1 MIKFSPQPLCGS
13 NLFKYSLLSFMI
25 LNAHAAYADE
35 ATLQNNENPSSQ
47 ATINNSNTAA
57 VLPTLKIEAMSEL
70 DPIKSYVDY
79 DQANVTRN
87 GLKKKDI
94 PQTID
99 TIDVQKYKIYGSND
113 LSVMLQGTPGVST
126 SYDMRG
132 DGITLR
138 GFSADSGDIYRDGI
152 RESGQ
157 VRRSTANIERIE
169 ILKGPASVLYGRSA
183 GGGVV
188 NMVSKYANFDSK
200 SSVGTYVGSY
210 DTYGATA
217 DINQVLNDN
226 WAVRLTGE
234 YGEADSFRSGID
246 SKIEMISPS
255 FTYKN
260 DDETLTWTTQYT
272 YDKLGRVPDRGPS
285 YRVLPAGTSIKTGFA
300 QKGDYVNDVLQVIR
314 SDLNYEFA
322 PNWKFHWATSY
333 RQADQDFDHF
343 YGGTYCASNETTSNG
358 ESSKAGAGFTPVD
371 QRRCYNNVGK
381 ISQNYYWQ
389 QTSNRTTTNTWDITG
404 EFDTGAIKH
413 NLLVGTDW
421 TYEQREPKLS
431 NKNANGS
438 RIDGFYDPLTGQLTQ
453 NNRDNGAKTIT
464 QHNYNEGTSYGFFIQ
479 DLISFN
485 EYFKVMLGAR
495 YDYYDTST
503 TNKLLA
509 SSDINYHRSIND
521 ESFSPNIGFIWQPTD
536 QHSLYASYNKSFAPF
551 GGRVGVSV
559 VSANTNLNTFDSEP
573 QYNEQYE
580 IGVKSDWFDDR
591 LNTQLSVF
599 DIRKNNIRYVPDDTK
614 PEEWAT
620 AGEHQS
626 KGLEFSFIGRVLDN
640 VFVRGGYGYLQAE
653 VKKDKQ
659 NPGNVNKVLN
669 NAPEHTGNLFVR
681 YLPTEK
687 LYGEVGVTYVGDY
700 KAYPNSN
707 LSNQPL
713 DMKAFSR
720 VDAAIGYSADPWN
733 VTLAVSNLTN
743 KEYWRSDSM
752 PGTPRSFLMRLNYQF

>member
-1 MIKFSPQPLCGS
+1 MTKLQAYPLRGS
-13 NLFKYSLLSFMI
+13 ALFKYSLLSFMI
-25 LNAHAAYADE
+25 LSAHAAYADE
-35 ATLQNNENPSSQ
+35 ATLQNNENPPSQ
-47 ATINNSNTAA
+47 AMTNKSGTAA

-126 SYDMRG
+126 NYDMRG

-260 DDETLTWTTQYT
+260 DEETLTWTTQYT
-272 YDKLGRVPDRGPS
+272 YDKLARVPDRGPS
-285 YRVLPAGTSIKTGFA
+285 YSILPSGTSIKTGFA
-300 QKGDYVNDVLQVIR
+300 QNGDYVDDVLQVIR
-314 SDLNYEFA
+314 SDLSYEFA
-322 PNWKFHWATSY
+322 PNWIFHWAASY
-333 RQADQDFDHF
+333 RQAEQNFDHF
-343 YGGTYCASNETTSNG
+343 YLGGYCATATTVIRN
-358 ESSKAGAGFTPVD
+358 AGTCQGH
-371 QRRCYNNVGK
+371 VGD
-381 ISQNYYWQ
+381 ISQIYYWQ
-389 QTSNRTTTNTWDITG
+389 QTDNKTTSNTFDIKG
-404 EFDTGAIKH
+404 EFNTGSIKH
-413 NLLVGTDW
+413 NLVFGSDW
-421 TYEQREPKLS
+421 SYEQREPRLA
-431 NKNANGS
+431 NTNQNGS
-438 RIDGFYDPLTGQLTQ
+438 AIYGYVDPITGERQSSRGTGPL
-453 NNRDNGAKTIT
+453 KIS
-464 QHNYNEGTSYGFFIQ
+464 QHNYNQGTSLGFFAQ
-479 DLISFN
+479 DLISLN
-485 EYFKVMLGAR
+485 EQVKIMLGMR
-495 YDYYDTST
+495 YDSYDFST
-503 TNKLLA
+503 TNKLPNVA
-509 SSDINYHRSIND
+509 ADKRKRSIND
-521 ESFSPNIGFIWQPTD
+521 DSFSPNVGVVWQPNEH
-536 QHSLYASYNKSFAPF
+536 QSLYASYSKSFAPF
-551 GGRVGVSV
+551 GGSMGVNPIS
-559 VSANTNLNTFDSEP
+559 SASQDMNIFNAEP

-580 IGVKSDWFDDR
+580 MGIKSDWFDER
-591 LNTQLSVF
+591 LNTQFSVY
-599 DIRKNNIRYVPDDTK
+599 DIRKKNIRYRPDPDVPDV
-614 PEEWAT
+614 WAVG
-620 AGEHQS
+620 GEHQS

-640 VFVRGGYGYLQAE
+640 LFVRGGYGYTDAQ
-653 VKKDKQ
+653 VKKDKE
-659 NPGNVNKVLN
+659 K
-669 NAPEHTGNLFVR
+669 PEHVGNTLSNTSKNTGNLFVR

-687 LYGEVGVTYVGDY
+687 LYGEVGVTYVGSY
-700 KAYPNSN
+700 YPNINN
-707 LSNQPL
+707 LTKMDGFN
-713 DMKAFSR
+713 R

-733 VTLAVSNLTN
+733 LTLAVSNLTN

>member
-1 MIKFSPQPLCGS
+1 MTKLQAYPLRGS
-13 NLFKYSLLSFMI
+13 ALFKYSLLSFMI
-25 LNAHAAYADE
+25 LSAHAAYADE

-47 ATINNSNTAA
+47 ATTNKSGTAA

-126 SYDMRG
+126 NYDMRG

-260 DDETLTWTTQYT
+260 DEETLTWTTQYT

-285 YRVLPAGTSIKTGFA
+285 YSILPSGTSIKTGFA
-300 QKGDYVNDVLQVIR
+300 QNGDYVDDVLQVIR
-314 SDLNYEFA
+314 SDLSYEFA
-322 PNWKFHWATSY
+322 PNWIFHWAASY
-333 RQADQDFDHF
+333 RQAEQNFDHF
-343 YGGTYCASNETTSNG
+343 YLGGYCATATTVIRN
-358 ESSKAGAGFTPVD
+358 AGTCQGH
-371 QRRCYNNVGK
+371 VGD
-381 ISQNYYWQ
+381 ISQIYYWQ
-389 QTSNRTTTNTWDITG
+389 QTDNKTTSNTFDIKG
-404 EFDTGAIKH
+404 EFNTGSIKH
-413 NLLVGTDW
+413 NLVFGSDW
-421 TYEQREPKLS
+421 SYEQREPRLA
-431 NKNANGS
+431 NTNQNGS
-438 RIDGFYDPLTGQLTQ
+438 AIYGYVDPITGERQSSRGTGPL
-453 NNRDNGAKTIT
+453 KIS
-464 QHNYNEGTSYGFFIQ
+464 QHNYNQGTSLGFFAQ
-479 DLISFN
+479 DLISLN
-485 EYFKVMLGAR
+485 EQVKIMLGMR
-495 YDYYDTST
+495 YDSYDFST
-503 TNKLLA
+503 TNKLPNVA
-509 SSDINYHRSIND
+509 ADKRKRSIND
-521 ESFSPNIGFIWQPTD
+521 DSFSPNVGVVWQPNEH
-536 QHSLYASYNKSFAPF
+536 QSLYASYSKSFAPF
-551 GGRVGVSV
+551 GGSMGVNPIS
-559 VSANTNLNTFDSEP
+559 SASQDMNIFNAEP

-580 IGVKSDWFDDR
+580 MGVKSDWFDER
-591 LNTQLSVF
+591 LNTQFSVY
-599 DIRKNNIRYVPDDTK
+599 DIRKKNIRYRPDPDVPDV
-614 PEEWAT
+614 WAVG
-620 AGEHQS
+620 GEHQS

-640 VFVRGGYGYLQAE
+640 LFVRGGYGYTDAQ
-653 VKKDKQ
+653 VKKDKEKPE
-659 NPGNVNKVLN
+659 NVGNTLSNTSKN
-669 NAPEHTGNLFVR
+669 TGNLFVR

-687 LYGEVGVTYVGDY
+687 LYGEVGVTYVGSY
-700 KAYPNSN
+700 YPNINN
-707 LSNQPL
+707 LTKMDGFN
-713 DMKAFSR
+713 R

-733 VTLAVSNLTN
+733 LTLAVSNLTN

>member
-1 MIKFSPQPLCGS
+1 MMKFSPQPLCGS

-47 ATINNSNTAA
+47 ATTNKSNTAA

-113 LSVMLQGTPGVST
+113 LSVMLQGTPGAST
-126 SYDMRG
+126 NYDMRG

-157 VRRSTANIERIE
+157 VRRSTANVERIE

-285 YRVLPAGTSIKTGFA
+285 YSVLPAGTSIKTGFA
-300 QKGDYVNDVLQVIR
+300 QEGDYVNDVLQVIR
-314 SDLNYEFA
+314 SGVSYEFA
-322 PNWKFHWATSY
+322 PNWTFHWAASY
-333 RQADQDFDHF
+333 RQAEQNFDHF
-343 YGGTYCASNETTSNG
+343 YLGGYCATANTVIRNAGTCQGHVG
-358 ESSKAGAGFTPVD
+358 E
-371 QRRCYNNVGK
+371 
-381 ISQNYYWQ
+381 ISQIYYWQ
-389 QTSNRTTTNTWDITG
+389 QTNNKTTSNTFDIKG
-404 EFDTGAIKH
+404 EFNTGSIKH
-413 NLLVGTDW
+413 NLVFGSDW
-421 TYEQREPKLS
+421 SYEQREPRLA
-431 NKNANGS
+431 NTNQNGS
-438 RIDGFYDPLTGQLTQ
+438 AIYGYVDPITGERQASRGTGPL
-453 NNRDNGAKTIT
+453 KIS
-464 QHNYNEGTSYGFFIQ
+464 QHNYNQGTSLGFFAQ
-479 DLISFN
+479 DLISLS
-485 EYFKVMLGAR
+485 EQFKIMLGMR
-495 YDYYDTST
+495 YDSYDFST
-503 TNKLLA
+503 TNKLPNIDA
-509 SSDINYHRSIND
+509 DKRKRSVD
-521 ESFSPNIGFIWQPTD
+521 DDSFSPNVGVVWQPNEH
-536 QHSLYASYNKSFAPF
+536 QSLYASYSKSFAPF
-551 GGRVGVSV
+551 GGSMGVNPIS
-559 VSANTNLNTFDSEP
+559 SASQDMNIFNAEP

-580 IGVKSDWFDDR
+580 IGVKSDWFDER
-591 LNTQLSVF
+591 LNTQFSIY
-599 DIRKNNIRYVPDDTK
+599 DIRKKNIRYRPDPDVPDV
-614 PEEWAT
+614 WAVG
-620 AGEHQS
+620 GEHQS

-640 VFVRGGYGYLQAE
+640 LFVRGGYGYTDAQ
-653 VKKDKQ
+653 VKKDKEKPE
-659 NPGNVNKVLN
+659 NVGNTLSNTSKN
-669 NAPEHTGNLFVR
+669 TGNLFVR

-687 LYGEVGVTYVGDY
+687 LYGEVGVTYVGSY
-700 KAYPNSN
+700 YTNINN
-707 LSNQPL
+707 LNK
-713 DMKAFSR
+713 MEGFNR

>member
-1 MIKFSPQPLCGS
+1 MMKFSPQPLCGS

-25 LNAHAAYADE
+25 LNAHATYADE

-47 ATINNSNTAA
+47 ATTNKSNTAA

-210 DTYGATA
+210 DNYGATA

-285 YRVLPAGTSIKTGFA
+285 YSVLPVGTSIKTGFA
-300 QKGDYVNDVLQVIR
+300 QKDDYVEDELQVIR

-322 PNWKFHWATSY
+322 PNWNFHWALSY
-333 RQADQDFDHF
+333 RQAYQNFDNF
-343 YGGTYCASNETTSNG
+343 FGGTYCNNNLTLEATPKACTWNGYIRQSYAWQETMNKT
-358 ESSKAGAGFTPVD
+358 
-371 QRRCYNNVGK
+371 
-381 ISQNYYWQ
+381 I
-389 QTSNRTTTNTWDITG
+389 TNTFDISG
-404 EFDTGAIKH
+404 SFKTGAIEH
-413 NLLVGTDW
+413 QLLVGADVS
-421 TYEQREPKLS
+421 REDRSPKLGNYS
-431 NKNANGS
+431 SG
-438 RIDGFYDPLTGQLTQ
+438 TGVP
-453 NNRDNGAKTIT
+453 R
-464 QHNYNEGTSYGFFIQ
+464 YYGFINPYNPADQYNTLPSSERLPVTSENHHVGESMGFFAQ
-479 DLISFN
+479 DLISLTP
-485 EYFKVMLGAR
+485 ELKMMLGMR
-495 YDYYDTST
+495 YDQYNFKSTNHIQNLSKQYDDT
-503 TNKLLA
+503 T
-509 SSDINYHRSIND
+509 
-521 ESFSPNIGFIWQPTD
+521 FSPNIGFVWQPSE
-536 QHSLYASYNKSFAPF
+536 QHSFYTSYNKSFAPY
-551 GGRVGVSV
+551 GGRGNISV
-559 VSANTNLNTFDSEP
+559 DVNTDPKYYDAEP

-580 IGVKSDWFDDR
+580 IGVKSDWLDQR
-591 LNTQLSVF
+591 LNTQLSVY
-599 DIRKNNIRYVPDDTK
+599 DIRKKNIRYVPDDTK

-659 NPGNVNKVLN
+659 NPDNVNKVLN

-687 LYGEVGVTYVGDY
+687 LYGEVGVTYVGSY
-700 KAYPNSN
+700 YPNINN
-707 LSNQPL
+707 LTKMDGFN
-713 DMKAFSR
+713 R

-733 VTLAVSNLTN
+733 LTLAVSNLTN

>member
-1 MIKFSPQPLCGS
+1 MMKFSPQPLCGS

-47 ATINNSNTAA
+47 ATTNKSNTAA

-113 LSVMLQGTPGVST
+113 LSVMLQGTPGAST
-126 SYDMRG
+126 NYDMRG

-157 VRRSTANIERIE
+157 VRRSTANVERIE

-285 YRVLPAGTSIKTGFA
+285 YSVLPAGTSIKTGFA
-300 QKGDYVNDVLQVIR
+300 QEGDYVNDVLQVIR
-314 SDLNYEFA
+314 SDVSYEFA
-322 PNWKFHWATSY
+322 PNWTFHWAASY
-333 RQADQDFDHF
+333 RQAEQNFDHF
-343 YGGTYCASNETTSNG
+343 YLGGYCATANTVIRNAGTCQGHVG
-358 ESSKAGAGFTPVD
+358 E
-371 QRRCYNNVGK
+371 
-381 ISQNYYWQ
+381 ISQIYYWQ
-389 QTSNRTTTNTWDITG
+389 QTNNKTTSNTFDIKG
-404 EFDTGAIKH
+404 EFNTGSIKH
-413 NLLVGTDW
+413 NLVFGSDW
-421 TYEQREPKLS
+421 SYEQREPRLA
-431 NKNANGS
+431 NTNQNGS
-438 RIDGFYDPLTGQLTQ
+438 AIYGYVDPITGERQASRGTGPL
-453 NNRDNGAKTIT
+453 KIS
-464 QHNYNEGTSYGFFIQ
+464 QHNYNQGTSLGFFAQ
-479 DLISFN
+479 DLISLS
-485 EYFKVMLGAR
+485 EQFKIMLGMR
-495 YDYYDTST
+495 YDSYDFST
-503 TNKLLA
+503 TNKLPNVDA
-509 SSDINYHRSIND
+509 DKRKRSVD
-521 ESFSPNIGFIWQPTD
+521 DDSFSPNVGVVWQPNEH
-536 QHSLYASYNKSFAPF
+536 QSLYASYSKSFAPF
-551 GGRVGVSV
+551 GGSMGVNPIS
-559 VSANTNLNTFDSEP
+559 SASQDMNIFNAEP

-580 IGVKSDWFDDR
+580 IGVKSDWFDER
-591 LNTQLSVF
+591 LNTQFSVY
-599 DIRKNNIRYVPDDTK
+599 DIRKKNIRYRPDPDVPDV
-614 PEEWAT
+614 WAVG
-620 AGEHQS
+620 GEHQS

-640 VFVRGGYGYLQAE
+640 LFVRGGYGYTDAQ
-653 VKKDKQ
+653 VKKDKEKPE
-659 NPGNVNKVLN
+659 NVGNTLSNTSKN
-669 NAPEHTGNLFVR
+669 TGNLFVR

-687 LYGEVGVTYVGDY
+687 LYGEVGVTYVGSY
-700 KAYPNSN
+700 YTNINN
-707 LSNQPL
+707 LNK
-713 DMKAFSR
+713 MEGFNR

>member
-1 MIKFSPQPLCGS
+1 MMKFSPQPLCGS

-35 ATLQNNENPSSQ
+35 ATLQNNENSPSQ
-47 ATINNSNTAA
+47 ATTNKSNTAA

-188 NMVSKYANFDSK
+188 NMVSKYANFDLK

-210 DTYGATA
+210 DNYGATA

-285 YRVLPAGTSIKTGFA
+285 YSVLPAGTSIKTGFA
-300 QKGDYVNDVLQVIR
+300 QEGDYVNDVLQVIR
-314 SDLNYEFA
+314 SDVSYEFA
-322 PNWKFHWATSY
+322 PNWTFHWAASY
-333 RQADQDFDHF
+333 RQAEQNFDHF
-343 YGGTYCASNETTSNG
+343 YLGGYCATATTVIRN
-358 ESSKAGAGFTPVD
+358 AGTCQGH
-371 QRRCYNNVGK
+371 VGD
-381 ISQNYYWQ
+381 ISQIYYWQ
-389 QTSNRTTTNTWDITG
+389 QTDNKTTSNTFDIKG
-404 EFDTGAIKH
+404 EFNTGSIKH
-413 NLLVGTDW
+413 NLVFGSDW
-421 TYEQREPKLS
+421 SYEQREPRLA
-431 NKNANGS
+431 NTNQNGS
-438 RIDGFYDPLTGQLTQ
+438 AIYGYVDPITGERQASRGTGPL
-453 NNRDNGAKTIT
+453 KIS
-464 QHNYNEGTSYGFFIQ
+464 QHNYNQGTSLGFFAQ
-479 DLISFN
+479 DLISLN
-485 EYFKVMLGAR
+485 EQFKIMLGMR
-495 YDYYDTST
+495 YDSYDFST
-503 TNKLLA
+503 TNKLPNVDA
-509 SSDINYHRSIND
+509 DKRKRSVD
-521 ESFSPNIGFIWQPTD
+521 DDSFSPNVGVVWQPNEH
-536 QHSLYASYNKSFAPF
+536 QSLYASYSKSFAPF
-551 GGRVGVSV
+551 GGSMGVNPIS
-559 VSANTNLNTFDSEP
+559 SANQDMSIFNAEP

-580 IGVKSDWFDDR
+580 IGVKSDWFDER
-591 LNTQLSVF
+591 LNTQFSVY
-599 DIRKNNIRYVPDDTK
+599 DIRKKNIRYRPDPDVPDV
-614 PEEWAT
+614 WAVG
-620 AGEHQS
+620 GEHQS
-626 KGLEFSFIGRVLDN
+626 KGLEFSFIGRLLDN
-640 VFVRGGYGYLQAE
+640 LFVRGGYGYTDAE
-653 VKKDKQ
+653 VKKDKEKPE
-659 NPGNVNKVLN
+659 NVGNTLSNTSKN
-669 NAPEHTGNLFVR
+669 TGNLFVR

-687 LYGEVGVTYVGDY
+687 LYGEVGVTYVGSY
-700 KAYPNSN
+700 YPNINN
-707 LSNQPL
+707 LTKMDGFN
-713 DMKAFSR
+713 R

>member
-1 MIKFSPQPLCGS
+1 MMKFSPQPLCGS

-47 ATINNSNTAA
+47 AMTNKSGTAA

-188 NMVSKYANFDSK
+188 NMVSKYANFDLK

-210 DTYGATA
+210 DNYGATA

-285 YRVLPAGTSIKTGFA
+285 YSVLPAGTSIKTGFA
-300 QKGDYVNDVLQVIR
+300 QEGDYVNDVLQVIR
-314 SDLNYEFA
+314 SDVSYEFA
-322 PNWKFHWATSY
+322 PNWTFHWAASY
-333 RQADQDFDHF
+333 RQAEQNFDHF
-343 YGGTYCASNETTSNG
+343 YLGGYCATATTVIRN
-358 ESSKAGAGFTPVD
+358 AGTCQGH
-371 QRRCYNNVGK
+371 VGD
-381 ISQNYYWQ
+381 ISQIYYWQ
-389 QTSNRTTTNTWDITG
+389 QTDNKTTSNTFDIKG
-404 EFDTGAIKH
+404 EFNTGSIKH
-413 NLLVGTDW
+413 NLVFGSDW
-421 TYEQREPKLS
+421 SYEQREPRLA
-431 NKNANGS
+431 NTNQNGS
-438 RIDGFYDPLTGQLTQ
+438 AIYGYVDPITGERQASRGTGPL
-453 NNRDNGAKTIT
+453 KIS
-464 QHNYNEGTSYGFFIQ
+464 QHNYNQGTSLGFFAQ
-479 DLISFN
+479 DLISLN
-485 EYFKVMLGAR
+485 EQFKIMLGMR
-495 YDYYDTST
+495 YDSYDFST
-503 TNKLLA
+503 TNKLPNVDA
-509 SSDINYHRSIND
+509 DKRKRSVD
-521 ESFSPNIGFIWQPTD
+521 DDSFSPNVGVVWQPNEH
-536 QHSLYASYNKSFAPF
+536 QSLYASYSKSFAPF
-551 GGRVGVSV
+551 GGSMGVNPIS
-559 VSANTNLNTFDSEP
+559 SANQDMSIFNAEP

-580 IGVKSDWFDDR
+580 IGVKSDWFDER
-591 LNTQLSVF
+591 LNTQFSVY
-599 DIRKNNIRYVPDDTK
+599 DIRKKNIRYRPDPDVPDV
-614 PEEWAT
+614 WAVG
-620 AGEHQS
+620 GEHQS

-640 VFVRGGYGYLQAE
+640 LFVRGGYGYTDAE
-653 VKKDKQ
+653 VKKDKEKPE
-659 NPGNVNKVLN
+659 NVGNTLSNTSKN
-669 NAPEHTGNLFVR
+669 TGNLFVR

-687 LYGEVGVTYVGDY
+687 LYGEVGVTYVGSY
-700 KAYPNSN
+700 YPNINN
-707 LSNQPL
+707 LTKMDGFN
-713 DMKAFSR
+713 R

>member
-1 MIKFSPQPLCGS
+1 MMKLSPQPLCGS

-47 ATINNSNTAA
+47 ATTNKSNTTA

-126 SYDMRG
+126 SYDTRG

-157 VRRSTANIERIE
+157 VRRSTSNIERIE

-183 GGGVV
+183 GGGVI

-200 SSVGTYVGSY
+200 SSVGTYIGSY

-272 YDKLGRVPDRGPS
+272 YDKLNRTPDRGPS
-285 YRVLPAGTSIKTGFA
+285 YSNLPAGVSIKTGFA
-300 QKGDYVNDVLQVIR
+300 QDGDFIEDELQVIR
-314 SDLNYEFA
+314 TDLKYQYA
-322 PNWKFHWATSY
+322 PNWNFHWALSY
-333 RQADQDFDHF
+333 RQAYQNFDNF
-343 YGGTYCASNETTSNG
+343 FGGTYCNNNLTIAAKPETCSWNG
-358 ESSKAGAGFTPVD
+358 YVRQSYA
-371 QRRCYNNVGK
+371 
-381 ISQNYYWQ
+381 WQ
-389 QTSNRTTTNTWDITG
+389 ETMNKTITNTFDISG
-404 EFDTGAIKH
+404 SFKTGAVEH
-413 NLLVGTDW
+413 QLLVGADVS
-421 TYEQREPKLS
+421 REDRSPKLGNYS
-431 NKNANGS
+431 SG
-438 RIDGFYDPLTGQLTQ
+438 TGVP
-453 NNRDNGAKTIT
+453 R
-464 QHNYNEGTSYGFFIQ
+464 YYGFINPYNPADQYNTLPSSERLPVTSDNHHVGESMGFFAQ
-479 DLISFN
+479 DLISLTP
-485 EYFKVMLGAR
+485 ELKMMLGMR
-495 YDYYDTST
+495 YDQYNFKSTNHIQNHSKQYDDT
-503 TNKLLA
+503 T
-509 SSDINYHRSIND
+509 
-521 ESFSPNIGFIWQPTD
+521 FSPNIGFVWQPSE
-536 QHSLYASYNKSFAPF
+536 QHSFYTSYNKSFAPY
-551 GGRVGVSV
+551 GGRDNISV
-559 VSANTNLNTFDSEP
+559 DVNTDPKYYDAEP

-580 IGVKSDWFDDR
+580 IGVKSDWLDQR
-591 LNTQLSVF
+591 LNTQLSVY
-599 DIRKNNIRYVPDDTK
+599 DIRKKNIRYQPDSK
-614 PEEWAT
+614 EQPFLWSVG
-620 AGEHQS
+620 GEHQA

-640 VFVRGGYGYLQAE
+640 LFVRGGYGYTDAE
-653 VKKDKQ
+653 VKKDNEKPE
-659 NPGNVNKVLN
+659 NVGNTLSNTSKN
-669 NAPEHTGNLFVR
+669 TGNLFVR

-687 LYGEVGVTYVGDY
+687 LYGEVGVTYVGSY
-700 KAYPNSN
+700 YPNINN
-707 LSNQPL
+707 LTKMDDFN
-713 DMKAFSR
+713 R